1 MYILYPAIISTT
13 IIVVFVVI
21 VVVVVIIII
30 IIVTIIIIT
39 ITGEAV
45 GFFLLK
51 EFSSDVLLHLCL
63 S

>member
-21 VVVVVIIII
+21 VVVVVIII